1 MREKIS
7 IVTDVDAEPRKQR
20 IRLMLVGYGRA
31 PLHLR
36 KFPHSRRPLWI
47 FQGRLGI
54 GAMVV
59 LVQRLPLFRPVG
71 FIGILVHRI
80 PVAVA
85 AVSVREAS
93 EGGRE
98 PTVVLSHPRSIPTAG
113 ETVRAADSARSGGSV
128 ATSAC
133 GAGRSGSP
141 EGCDRDH
148 GDSNRFHGFHQR

>member
-1 MREKIS
+1 MREKMS
-7 IVTDVDAEPRKQR
+7 IVTEVDAEPRKRR
-20 IRLMLVGYGRA
+20 IRLMFVRHRCATL
-31 PLHLR
+31 LFR

-47 FQGRLGI
+47 FKGRLGI

-98 PTVVLSHPRSIPTAG
+98 PTVV
-113 ETVRAADSARSGGSV
+113 
-128 ATSAC
+128 
-133 GAGRSGSP
+133 
-141 EGCDRDH
+141 
-148 GDSNRFHGFHQR
+148 